1 MSRLALLRREEETA
15 PPLPGRTVGR
25 WGDARSLLMAGP
37 AGVISGGWEFVWA
50 AYGVTAVI
58 LTGYAV
64 SVFARYRAQR
74 RRREAVKR

>member
-1 MSRLALLRREEETA
+1 MPA
-15 PPLPGRTVGR
+15 
-25 WGDARSLLMAGP
+25 P

-50 AYGVTAVI
+50 AYGVSAVI

-74 RRREAVKR
+74 RRRDAVKR